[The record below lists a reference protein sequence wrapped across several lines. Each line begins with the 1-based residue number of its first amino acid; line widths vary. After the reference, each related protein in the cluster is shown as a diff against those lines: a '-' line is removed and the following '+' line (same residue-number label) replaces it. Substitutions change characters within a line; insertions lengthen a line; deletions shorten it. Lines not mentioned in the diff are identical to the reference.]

1 MVSWASLM
9 DGWSCYWI
17 VLFIFWV
24 LLFSIW
30 NGERRAD
37 REQGGLEG
45 LTGVDVPVVLASST
59 ATAWSRGLSPQ
70 APGGHLVGRCRLVR
84 GELLGGVLACALEF
98 SGFC

>member
-45 LTGVDVPVVLASST
+45 LTGVDV
-59 ATAWSRGLSPQ
+59 LSP
-70 APGGHLVGRCRLVR
+70 GLKGSVFLMGRDRM
-84 GELLGGVLACALEF
+84 
-98 SGFC
+98 